1 MVRLDGNQEVRLLR
15 EVKLARENVEAEVA
29 INNELKEENRKID
42 KKWLDAERK
51 LGEAREYVDDLKTQV
66 SHNKGKADEYLR
78 RMDRADGIV
87 KEQCAYIKSKK
98 RIEEDKDNTISQQQE
113 EIARLNDSAR
123 RGNEVVRSKEETIIS
138 NNRTI

>member
-29 INNELKEENRKID
+29 RNNELKEENRKID

-87 KEQCAYIKSKK
+87 KEQCA
-98 RIEEDKDNTISQQQE
+98 
-113 EIARLNDSAR
+113 
-123 RGNEVVRSKEETIIS
+123 
-138 NNRTI
+138 